1 MRKDRWVLMMI
12 VITGL
17 IVITF
22 NTLLVNNVS
31 GQWFE
36 GSDASS
42 LYLRARLFSE
52 APDSIFFMDNRYV
65 GYTVFQF
72 LAAFPYIRNEMAAS
86 FLIRFSNWLVW
97 ILSLIFFTGRIHKY
111 FEIELTR
118 SIPFILIVNSAML
131 WVSLYNF
138 RDALIVSI
146 CISMLTA
153 PISFN
158 KRDLGVLGALSF
170 FLWFLRYFFLYALA
184 FSLLIA
190 LLILHLTTY
199 SKGMIFRR
207 ISVVALFAIVIAAIL
222 PTRQLSVLSADLSQY
237 LRFFVTASS
246 NSVIESFRGLV
257 SSFFAGNPL
266 KFAYSAVG
274 LGAQRAFVITS
285 VSATFQWFVYLGT
298 YFFLI
303 PLYIILVQS
312 STEKLGINEY
322 LSSESGESRN
332 SGGVF
337 FVASFVFITLVILI
351 YSLFY
356 GGTQERIRVVV
367 LVPASVLFEVLR
379 RKSTDHVYSS
389 RALAL
394 SFMLML
400 LFVIFNPL

>member
-1 MRKDRWVLMMI
+1 VHK
-12 VITGL
+12 
-17 IVITF
+17 
-22 NTLLVNNVS
+22 
-31 GQWFE
+31 
-36 GSDASS
+36 
-42 LYLRARLFSE
+42 LR
-52 APDSIFFMDNRYV
+52 
-65 GYTVFQF
+65 
-72 LAAFPYIRNEMAAS
+72 
-86 FLIRFSNWLVW
+86 
-97 ILSLIFFTGRIHKY
+97 
-111 FEIELTR
+111 
-118 SIPFILIVNSAML
+118 
-131 WVSLYNF
+131 
-138 RDALIVSI
+138 
-146 CISMLTA
+146 
-153 PISFN
+153 
-158 KRDLGVLGALSF
+158 
-170 FLWFLRYFFLYALA
+170 
-184 FSLLIA
+184 
-190 LLILHLTTY
+190 
-199 SKGMIFRR
+199 
-207 ISVVALFAIVIAAIL
+207 LFAIVIVAIL
-222 PTRQLSVLSADLSQY
+222 PTRQLSVLAADLSQD

-246 NSVIESFRGLV
+246 NSVIELFRGLV